1 MKIDIS
7 TNTFLKVVLII
18 LGLVFLWAI
27 RDVIILV
34 LLVFV
39 IVAALGPIV
48 DKLQRFKIPRFLS
61 VIIVYS
67 VFIGAVIAMLSLFLP
82 PLINQIKEFAQD
94 LPSLYK
100 KLVPVYQNIH
110 SNPTWGNL
118 LDKPVQSLSGQLNNV
133 ANSIFSIGGSIFTGL
148 GAIVAIIVLTFY
160 LLLEENGIRLFIKS
174 LVPYKKKEMVVNLFD
189 KVSEKWGGWLR
200 GQFIL
205 MVTVGLVD
213 YVGLMIFHIPFA
225 LPLALF
231 AGFFE
236 IIPYL
241 GPILGAVPAVLV
253 ALTFSP
259 WAALFIAIWYFVVQQ
274 LENYILVPKVMQ
286 KTVGLSPVV
295 TIIAIIVGAK
305 LLGILGVVIAVPV
318 AAGISVFYNQWQ
330 QVKNKKDTE
339 EEKASDKTKN
349 TKTTNKN
356 VKKRK
361 K

>member
-7 TNTFLKVVLII
+7 TNTFLKVILIAI
-18 LGLVFLWAI
+18 GLIFLWAI

-48 DKLQRFKIPRFLS
+48 DRLQRFKIPRFLC

-67 VFIGAVIAMLSLFLP
+67 VFIGAVVAMLSLFIP
-82 PLINQIKEFAQD
+82 PLINQIKEFAQN
-94 LPSLYK
+94 LPDLYK

-110 SNPTWGNL
+110 SNPTWGSL
-118 LDKPVQSLSGQLNNV
+118 LDKPVQSLSSQLNNV

-148 GAIVAIIVLTFY
+148 GAIVAVIVLTFY
-160 LLLEENGIRLFIKS
+160 LLLEENGIKLFIKS
-174 LVPYKKKEMVVNLFD
+174 LVPYRKKDMVVNLFD

-200 GQFIL
+200 GEFIL
-205 MVTVGLVD
+205 MLAIGLAD
-213 YVGLMIFHIPFA
+213 YLGLTIFHIPFA

-253 ALTFSP
+253 ALTISP
-259 WAALFIAIWYFVVQQ
+259 WAALFIAIWYFVIQQ

-286 KTVGLSPVV
+286 KTVGLSPIV
-295 TIIAIIVGAK
+295 TIIALIIGAK
-305 LLGILGVVIAVPV
+305 ILGILGVVIAVPV

-330 QVKNKKDTE
+330 QVKKKKDE
-339 EEKASDKTKN
+339 KEEKETLKSKTVKQKQKN
-349 TKTTNKN
+349 N
-356 VKKRK
+356 
-361 K
+361 